1 MKTIKEKLD
10 DLIDIEIEYLKSL
23 CAYDKNDELYQ
34 IILNQFGYKDLTEDD
49 IKKNIKCDLIWNK
62 QNRKDNKNGTDRI

>member
-1 MKTIKEKLD
+1 MKQNRKDNKMKTIKEKLD

-34 IILNQFGYKDLTEDD
+34 IILNQFGYKNLTEDD
-49 IKKNIKCDLIWNK
+49 IKKEYQMRFDIE
-62 QNRKDNKNGTDRI
+62 

>member
-23 CAYDKNDELYQ
+23 CAYDKKDDLYQ
-34 IILNQFGYKDLTEDD
+34 IILNQFGYKNLTEDD
-49 IKKNIKCDLIWNK
+49 IKKEYQMRFDIE
-62 QNRKDNKNGTDRI
+62 

>member
-34 IILNQFGYKDLTEDD
+34 IILTAWNWHKNLDDLMSQ
-49 IKKNIKCDLIWNK
+49 K
-62 QNRKDNKNGTDRI
+62 R

>member
-23 CAYDKNDELYQ
+23 CIYDKNDELYQ
-34 IILNQFGYKDLTEDD
+34 IVLNQFGYKDLTEEN
-49 IKKNIKCDLIWNK
+49 IKKEYQMRFDIE
-62 QNRKDNKNGTDRI
+62 

>member
-1 MKTIKEKLD
+1 MKQKRKDNRMKTIKEKLD

-23 CAYDKNDELYQ
+23 CAYDKNDDLYQ

-49 IKKNIKCDLIWNK
+49 IKKEYQMRFDIE
-62 QNRKDNKNGTDRI
+62 

>member
-1 MKTIKEKLD
+1 MKQNRKDNRMKTIKEKLD

-23 CAYDKNDELYQ
+23 CAYDKNDDLYQ

-49 IKKNIKCDLIWNK
+49 IKKEYQMRFD
-62 QNRKDNKNGTDRI
+62 TE

>member
-1 MKTIKEKLD
+1 MKQNKKDNKMKTIKQKLD

-49 IKKNIKCDLIWNK
+49 IKEEYQMRFDIE
-62 QNRKDNKNGTDRI
+62 

>member
-23 CAYDKNDELYQ
+23 CIYDKNDELYK
-34 IILNQFGYKDLTEDD
+34 IVLNQFGYKDLTEDD
-49 IKKNIKCDLIWNK
+49 IKKEYQMRFDIE
-62 QNRKDNKNGTDRI
+62 

>member
-23 CAYDKNDELYQ
+23 CNYDKYDELYQ
-34 IILNQFGYKDLTEDD
+34 IVLNQFGYKDLKEDD
-49 IKKNIKCDLIWNK
+49 IKKEYQMRFDIEEVA
-62 QNRKDNKNGTDRI
+62 

>member
-1 MKTIKEKLD
+1 MKQNKKDNKMKTIKEKLD

-23 CAYDKNDELYQ
+23 CAYDKNDDLYQ

-49 IKKNIKCDLIWNK
+49 IKKEYQMRFDIE
-62 QNRKDNKNGTDRI
+62 

>member
-10 DLIDIEIEYLKSL
+10 DLTDIEIEYLKSL

-34 IILNQFGYKDLTEDD
+34 IILNQFGYKNLTEDD
-49 IKKNIKCDLIWNK
+49 IKKEYQMRFDIE
-62 QNRKDNKNGTDRI
+62 